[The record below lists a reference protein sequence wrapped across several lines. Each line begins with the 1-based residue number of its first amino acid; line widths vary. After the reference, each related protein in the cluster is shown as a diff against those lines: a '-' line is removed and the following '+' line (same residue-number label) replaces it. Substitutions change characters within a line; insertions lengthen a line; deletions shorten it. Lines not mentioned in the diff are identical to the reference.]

1 MKYNILIIEDEKA
14 IARFMQLELE
24 HEGYQVTIVNNGLQ
38 ALTVLEEGKID
49 LAILDLMLPGI
60 SGIEVCRRVRQ
71 FSDLPIIMVTAKD
84 ETADKVT
91 GLDMGADDYLTKP
104 FAVEELLARIR
115 RLLRRSQIKEERDSV
130 LAAADLRLNT
140 LTYEVTRAGK
150 AIDLTKKEYELLH
163 FLLYNQGIVLSRE
176 KILENVWGYDYNSDT
191 NIVDVYIRYLRS
203 KIDEPFT
210 VKLIQTVRGIGY
222 VLRKNEKC

>member
-203 KIDEPFT
+203 KLDEPFT
-210 VKLIQTVRGIGY
+210 AKLIQTVRGIGY